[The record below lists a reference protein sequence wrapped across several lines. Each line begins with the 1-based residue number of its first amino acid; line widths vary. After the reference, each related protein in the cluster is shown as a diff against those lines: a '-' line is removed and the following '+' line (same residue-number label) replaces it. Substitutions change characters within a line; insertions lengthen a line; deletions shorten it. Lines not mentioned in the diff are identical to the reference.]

1 LFFLETA
8 ISIFIG
14 AFVLT
19 YLTIPKIISVV
30 EFKRLMDDPNKRS
43 SHQSR
48 TPTLG
53 GVAFFYTLVFAL
65 FFIRGRD
72 IFDEGFYIIPG
83 LTILFIVGL
92 KDDLVVISPG
102 AKLIAQSFAVIF
114 ILANPSFTIHS
125 LNGFLNI
132 NEIPYYLYLIIGG
145 FMMLTIINSYNL
157 IDGIDGLAS
166 VVGIV
171 ILVLYT
177 TIFYLTEEY
186 FFALLSITLNASLMA
201 FLGFN
206 LSSDK
211 KIFMGDTGS
220 LIVGF
225 IISILTLKFLALR
238 PTAYTEL
245 PFLLENAP
253 LIAISILIVPLFDT
267 ARVFAIRIA
276 NNKAPFSPD
285 RNHTHHV
292 LIDYWGL
299 SHKQASFI
307 IGCFNLLFV
316 MLFIVLG
323 STAKNLG
330 MVIMLVSVVIIL
342 GYIFFKYNYN
352 FATLKQKILL
362 KRKVDKIKSRV
373 EESNMK
379 KKKKSKKRIED
390 VNQVD
395 IVNRANGH
403 SISDTIEGEDEN
415 PIQKNS

>member
-1 LFFLETA
+1 M
-8 ISIFIG
+8 
-14 AFVLT
+14 LT
-19 YLTIPKIISVV
+19 YLTIPKIIKVV
-30 EFKRLMDDPNKRS
+30 EYKRLMDNPNHRS
-43 SHQSR
+43 SHQNQ

-53 GVAFFYTLVFAL
+53 GVAFFYTLVMAL
-65 FFIRGRD
+65 FFIRGWNSYE
-72 IFDEGFYIIPG
+72 EGMYIIPG
-83 LTILFIVGL
+83 LTILFIIGL

-102 AKLIAQSFAVIF
+102 SKLIAQVFAISFV
-114 ILANPSFTIHS
+114 LVNEGFTIYS

-132 NEIPYYLYLIIGG
+132 NEIPYYLYIVIGG

-171 ILVLYT
+171 IMLIYT

-186 FFALLSITLNASLMA
+186 YYALISITMNASLMA

-206 LSSDK
+206 ISSDR

-225 IISILTLKFLALR
+225 IISILTLKFLALK
-238 PTAYTEL
+238 PNTYVDL

-267 ARVFAIRIA
+267 ARVFAIRLV
-276 NNKAPFSPD
+276 NKKGPFSPD

-299 SHKQASFI
+299 SHKQASFL
-307 IGCFNLLFV
+307 IGCFNLIFV

-330 MVIMLVSVVIIL
+330 MVIFLVSVVILL
-342 GYIFFKYNYN
+342 GYIFFKFNYN
-352 FATLKQKILL
+352 FSTLKQKIKL
-362 KRKVDKIKSRV
+362 KRKVEQIKDKV
-373 EESNMK
+373 ESPIK
-379 KKKKSKKRIED
+379 KKKNSKKPR
-390 VNQVD
+390 
-395 IVNRANGH
+395 
-403 SISDTIEGEDEN
+403 
-415 PIQKNS
+415 P

>member
-1 LFFLETA
+1 MYFLETA
-8 ISIFIG
+8 ILLFLG

-19 YLTIPKIISVV
+19 YLTIPKIIGVV
-30 EFKRLMDDPNKRS
+30 EYRRLTDNPDGRS
-43 SHQSR
+43 SHSLR

-53 GVAFFYTLVFAL
+53 GVSFYYTLIFAL

-72 IFDEGFYIIPG
+72 AFDEAMYIIPG

-92 KDDLVVISPG
+92 KDDLVVLSPG
-102 AKLIAQSFAVIF
+102 AKLMAQVFAVAF
-114 ILANPSFTIHS
+114 ILVNPSFTIDS

-132 NEIPYYLYLIIGG
+132 NEIPYYLYLVIAG

-166 VVGIV
+166 VVGMV
-171 ILVLYT
+171 IMVIYT
-177 TIFYLTEEY
+177 TIFYLSHEY
-186 FFALLSITLNASLMA
+186 FFALLAITMNASLMA

-225 IISILTLKFLALR
+225 VISILTLKFLALK
-238 PTAYTEL
+238 PQDYTEL

-276 NNKAPFSPD
+276 NKKAPFSPD

-299 SHKQASFI
+299 THKQASFI

-330 MVIMLVSVVIIL
+330 LSLMLVTVVIAL

-352 FATLKQKILL
+352 FTTLKQKIML
-362 KRKVDKIKSRV
+362 KRKVDKFKGKGKGHDATGNGKLRTKDDLGRKV
-373 EESNMK
+373 FEE
-379 KKKKSKKRIED
+379 E
-390 VNQVD
+390 VD
-395 IVNRANGH
+395 
-403 SISDTIEGEDEN
+403 
-415 PIQKNS
+415 

>member
-1 LFFLETA
+1 MNFLETA
-8 ISIFIG
+8 VSIFIG
-14 AFVLT
+14 SFLLT
-19 YLTIPKIISVV
+19 YLTIPKIIGVV
-30 EFKRLMDDPNKRS
+30 EYRRLMDSPNHRS
-43 SHQSR
+43 SHKSR

-53 GVAFFYTLVFAL
+53 GVSFFYTLIFAF
-65 FFIRGRD
+65 FFIKGWTTLN
-72 IFDEGFYIIPG
+72 EGFYIIPG

-102 AKLIAQSFAVIF
+102 AKLMAQVFAIVF

-132 NEIPYYLYLIIGG
+132 NEIPYYLFLIIGG

-171 ILVLYT
+171 IMVIFT
-177 TIFYLTEEY
+177 TIFYLTKEY
-186 FFALLSITLNASLMA
+186 FFALVSITMNACLMA

-225 IISILTLKFLALR
+225 VISILTLKFLALR
-238 PTAYTEL
+238 PMAYTDL

-276 NNKAPFSPD
+276 NKKAPFSPD

-330 MVIMLVSVVIIL
+330 MVIMLVTVVVAL
-342 GYIFFKYNYN
+342 GYIFFKYNYS
-352 FATLKQKILL
+352 FATLKQKIML
-362 KRKVDKIKSRV
+362 RRRVDKIKAKVDDS
-373 EESNMK
+373 SGK
-379 KKKKSKKRIED
+379 KKKTHKMAVEQRE
-390 VNQVD
+390 
-395 IVNRANGH
+395 
-403 SISDTIEGEDEN
+403 EEE
-415 PIQKNS
+415 IQ

>member
-1 LFFLETA
+1 MYFLETA
-8 ISIFIG
+8 I
-14 AFVLT
+14 FVFLGSFLLT
-19 YLTIPKIISVV
+19 YLTIPKIIGVV
-30 EFKRLMDDPNKRS
+30 EYKRLMDDPNHRS
-43 SHQSR
+43 SHNLK

-53 GVAFFYTLVFAL
+53 GVAFFYTLIFAL
-65 FFIRGRD
+65 FFIKGRD
-72 IFDEGFYIIPG
+72 TFDEAMYIIPG

-92 KDDLVVISPG
+92 KDDLVVLSPG
-102 AKLIAQSFAVIF
+102 AKLIAQTLAVSF
-114 ILANPSFTIHS
+114 ILVNPSFTIYS

-132 NEIPYYLYLIIGG
+132 NEIPYYLYLCIAG
-145 FMMLTIINSYNL
+145 FMMITIINSYNL

-166 VVGIV
+166 IVGIV
-171 ILVLYT
+171 IMVIYT

-186 FFALLSITLNASLMA
+186 FYALISITMNASLMA

-225 IISILTLKFLALR
+225 IISILTLKFLALK
-238 PTAYTEL
+238 PHAYTDL

-267 ARVFAIRIA
+267 ARVFTIRIA
-276 NNKAPFSPD
+276 NKRGPFSPD

-316 MLFIVLG
+316 ILFIILG

-330 MVIMLVSVVIIL
+330 MVIFLVAVVIFL

-352 FATLKQKILL
+352 FSTLKQKIVL
-362 KRKVDKIKSRV
+362 KRKVNKIKRRV
-373 EESNMK
+373 EGIPKNENA
-379 KKKKSKKRIED
+379 
-390 VNQVD
+390 
-395 IVNRANGH
+395 NRGLERD
-403 SISDTIEGEDEN
+403 SD
-415 PIQKNS
+415 KNKDSRS

>member
-1 LFFLETA
+1 MFFLETA

-14 AFVLT
+14 AFLLT
-19 YLTIPKIISVV
+19 YLTIPKIIRVV
-30 EFKRLMDDPNKRS
+30 EFKRLMDSPNQRS
-43 SHQSR
+43 SHVMR

-53 GVAFFYTLVFAL
+53 GVSFFYTLIFAL
-65 FFIRGRD
+65 FFIHSRAE
-72 IFDEGFYIIPG
+72 FNEAMYIIPG

-102 AKLIAQSFAVIF
+102 AKLIAQVAAIAF
-114 ILANPSFTIHS
+114 ILANPSFTIES

-132 NEIPYYLYLIIGG
+132 NEIPYYLYLGIAG

-171 ILVLYT
+171 IMVIYT
-177 TIFYLTEEY
+177 TIFYLTGEY
-186 FFALLSITLNASLMA
+186 FFALISITTNACLMA

-225 IISILTLKFLALR
+225 VISILTLKFLALR
-238 PTAYTEL
+238 PTAYTDL

-253 LIAISILIVPLFDT
+253 IIAISILIVPLFDT

-276 NNKAPFSPD
+276 NKKGPFSPD

-299 SHKQASFI
+299 THKQASFI

-323 STAKNLG
+323 STAKNFG
-330 MVIMLVSVVIIL
+330 MVLMLVSVVLFL

-352 FATLKQKILL
+352 FATLKQKIWLRRRVA
-362 KRKVDKIKSRV
+362 KMKGKSA
-373 EESNMK
+373 E
-379 KKKKSKKRIED
+379 
-390 VNQVD
+390 NQVKQD
-395 IVNRANGH
+395 DQKSAKQET
-403 SISDTIEGEDEN
+403 SELEETIE
-415 PIQKNS
+415 